1 MKRITKIR
9 VKYFLII
16 SCLIL
21 ILGIVLPTFMR
32 YRVSIIA
39 NVIGD
44 AKETRSSTYKVK
56 FHSNGGTGDM
66 QEMTIRYNQPQNL
79 IPNTFTY
86 VDYEFGGWNTQADG
100 SGTNYDDEQEI
111 NKTEYFEGNEVNL
124 YAQWVQ
130 GVAMIGNTSYPTLQA
145 AVDAVSTDNT
155 ETTIRLL
162 KNVSEIVT
170 VNSGKNIVFDFQGHT
185 VSNDGVSA
193 VIINNGT
200 IKITNGTITSS
211 TTQGAINN
219 NSTGKV
225 IMTGGEIIA
234 TGTRQAIYNNGGTVE
249 ISGTAYLSA
258 TSTERAAVHNLG
270 NGKLYITGGTIV
282 STGFSAIQNAGN
294 VMEIG
299 AKGGEVS
306 ITSPVIQGNNYGI
319 TSTTNYSFY
328 DGIIKGAG
336 SAATNNESKITDK
349 EPGYIIKH
357 STEVIDGVTYKTAY
371 LEEAENV
378 TITFDPNGGTVNET
392 SRLVITGKEIGE
404 LPTPSRTDYAFA
416 GWYTTAAETGG
427 TEINP
432 DTVVENDATYYA
444 RWTLNVVAKVG
455 DVPFGRLQ
463 AAINYVEKNNVPTTV
478 VLYRDVSE
486 VLTVAK
492 NQNIIFDFQTYK
504 ITGRGDKSVITNNG
518 TLTMTN
524 GTLESNQNHANID
537 NNPGGKLIITGGN
550 IISTG
555 NRGAIFNKGG
565 TVEISGSAYIEASPS
580 GAPDNFNFDRA
591 TINNLDKGVVTITGG
606 TIIAKNQE
614 AITNVANSKLTIGV
628 KDGNINT
635 SSPLIVGKRNGIIN
649 LATLNY
655 YDGIIKGGTATVSG
669 TVTDI
674 ETNCQRI
681 PGTEVIDGDTYQTE
695 YLSY

>member
-1 MKRITKIR
+1 MKRITKVK

-21 ILGIVLPTFMR
+21 ILGILLPTFMR
-32 YRVSIIA
+32 YRVSVIA
-39 NVIGD
+39 NAIGN

-100 SGTNYDDEQEI
+100 SGINYDDEQEI

-162 KNVSEIVT
+162 KNVSELVT
-170 VNSGKNIVFDFQGHT
+170 VTSNKNIIFDFQGHT
-185 VSNDGVSA
+185 VSNNGASP
-193 VIINNGT
+193 VISNKGT
-200 IKITNGTITSS
+200 ITITNGTITSS

-219 NSTGKV
+219 ESGGKLT
-225 IMTGGEIIA
+225 ITGGQIIA
-234 TGTRQAIYNNGGTVE
+234 TGTRQAVYNNGGIAIIT
-249 ISGTAYLSA
+249 GTAYLSA
-258 TSTERAAVHNLG
+258 VSTERAAVHNLG
-270 NGKLYITGGTIV
+270 NGMLYITGGTIV

-299 AKGGEVS
+299 EKDGNVS
-306 ITSPVIQGNNYGI
+306 IDVPVIQGKNYGI

-349 EPGYIIKH
+349 EQGYIIKH
-357 STEVIDGVTYKTAY
+357 STEEIDGVTYNTAY
-371 LEEAENV
+371 LEEGQTV

-404 LPTPSRTDYAFA
+404 LPTPRKTDYAFA

-486 VLTVAK
+486 VLTIAK
-492 NQNIIFDFQTYK
+492 NKNIIFDFQTYK

-565 TVEISGSAYIEASPS
+565 TVEISGSAYIESSAT
-580 GAPDNFNFDRA
+580 GAPDNMNFDRA

-614 AITNVANSKLTIGV
+614 AITNVTNSKLTIGV
-628 KDGNINT
+628 KDGNIDT

-649 LATLNY
+649 LATFNY
-655 YDGIIKGGTATVSG
+655 YDGIIKGVTSTISG
-669 TVTDI
+669 SITDL
-674 ETNCQRI
+674 ETNAQEI
-681 PGTEVIDGDTYQTE
+681 FDTEVIDGDTYQTE